1 MEGDIIMKKVSFR
14 VRNFDKE
21 QFLTFD
27 IDDEAELDEEL
38 LDFLEEEEPRGIV
51 PVIFEDGGEEQDTFS
66 YNITDRIHICE
77 LSNQEINAEMVLKV
91 MWGLVQAFID
101 MAEYRVPLSY
111 LVLHRNYIYIDSDYR
126 VEFICIPL
134 SDMQEQADVNSFLR
148 NLIASLRF
156 DPSENGDYVAKLLSY
171 VNNRELFNLHNMLAL
186 VEELMEEYGIE
197 IPEVSEDIYVDYKE
211 VEEKSAADIV
221 DELDEEIPAETREE
235 TIKDTVE
242 EQPEETIEEADRQA
256 GEPEEEEET
265 VLKQPED
272 TAGELEEEE
281 ETVPEQPE
289 DTAGELEEED
299 ETVLKQPE
307 DTAGELEEEEETVL
321 KQPEDAAGE
330 SEEED
335 EAVWEQPEDT
345 AGESEEEDEAV
356 WEQPE
361 DAAGESE
368 EEDETVWEQPEDA
381 AGESE
386 EDEEAREIVDQLK
399 NKVKKDVQAETAEEV
414 DTETDEDKKKG
425 LRRPVF
431 KTKETQVTGV
441 VIQDELD
448 EFLAEKEREEQE
460 AHREESGLKIKKN
473 IKVNRAS
480 IVKNSQEEQKEAE
493 EVKAEPEEPA
503 EDSGLEEDAE
513 PVTTAANAAVPKV
526 NPYLI
531 RVNTDER
538 IMITKQTFRLG
549 KASMGVDYTVK
560 GNSAVSRVHAVITC
574 KDGVYSVKDNKSTN
588 HTFVNGKILE
598 EGESV
603 DLSNDSKIVLGDEE
617 FIFKLN

>member
-38 LDFLEEEEPRGIV
+38 LDFLEDEEPRGIV
-51 PVIFEDGGEEQDTFS
+51 PVIFEEGGEEQDTFS

-77 LSNQEINAEMVLKV
+77 LSNQEINAEMVLRV
-91 MWGLVQAFID
+91 MWGLVRAFID

-134 SDMQEQADVNSFLR
+134 NDMQEQADVNSFFR

-171 VNNRELFNLHNMLAL
+171 VNNRELFNLHNMLTL

-197 IPEVSEDIYVDYKE
+197 IPEDSEDIYADYEE

-221 DELDEEIPAETREE
+221 DELEEEDREDFDEDMKTGDSDAGEDDIEDSQDEIPAESEE
-235 TIKDTVE
+235 TIEETVE
-242 EQPEETIEEADRQA
+242 EQPEAEKAEPSEEDIEDEVIWKQPEKKVEIKVPEPKEKQE
-256 GEPEEEEET
+256 EPEEEAKEPE
-265 VLKQPED
+265 ED
-272 TAGELEEEE
+272 TETAWKEPEEAEE
-281 ETVPEQPE
+281 P
-289 DTAGELEEED
+289 
-299 ETVLKQPE
+299 
-307 DTAGELEEEEETVL
+307 
-321 KQPEDAAGE
+321 
-330 SEEED
+330 EED
-335 EAVWEQPEDT
+335 EAVWEQPEE
-345 AGESEEEDEAV
+345 AEEPEESKEDEVV
-356 WEQPE
+356 WEQPKEAE
-361 DAAGESE
+361 DLKD
-368 EEDETVWEQPEDA
+368 DEKTT
-381 AGESE
+381 
-386 EDEEAREIVDQLK
+386 EEAQEIVEQLK
-399 NKVKKDVQAETAEEV
+399 NKVKKDVQAEEEN
-414 DTETDEDKKKG
+414 EEEPDEENGKKKG
-425 LRRPVF
+425 TRRPVF

-460 AHREESGLKIKKN
+460 AHREESNLKIKKN
-473 IKVNRAS
+473 IKINRAS

-493 EVKAEPEEPA
+493 EAAVEQEETEKAEETAEQEEAPA
-503 EDSGLEEDAE
+503 EASAA
-513 PVTTAANAAVPKV
+513 PVNAAGPKA

-538 IMITKQTFRLG
+538 IMITKQTFKLG

-560 GNSAVSRVHAVITC
+560 GNGAVSRVHAIITC

-588 HTFVNGKILE
+588 HTFVNGKLLE
-598 EGESV
+598 EGESA

>member
-256 GEPEEEEET
+256 GEPEEEE
-265 VLKQPED
+265 
-272 TAGELEEEE
+272 
-281 ETVPEQPE
+281 
-289 DTAGELEEED
+289 

>member
-38 LDFLEEEEPRGIV
+38 LDFLEDEEPRGIV
-51 PVIFEDGGEEQDTFS
+51 PVIFEEGGEEQDTFS

-77 LSNQEINAEMVLKV
+77 LSNQEINAEMVLRV
-91 MWGLVQAFID
+91 MWGLVRAFID

-134 SDMQEQADVNSFLR
+134 NDMQEQADVNSFFR

-171 VNNRELFNLHNMLAL
+171 VNNRELFNLHNMLTL

-197 IPEVSEDIYVDYKE
+197 IPEDSEDIYADYEE

-221 DELDEEIPAETREE
+221 DELEEEDREDFDEDMETGDLDAEEDDIEDSQDEIPAESEE
-235 TIKDTVE
+235 TIEETVE
-242 EQPEETIEEADRQA
+242 EQPEAEKAEEKAEPSEEDIEDEVIWKQPEKKVEIKVPEPKEKQE
-256 GEPEEEEET
+256 EPEEEAKEPE
-265 VLKQPED
+265 ED
-272 TAGELEEEE
+272 TETAWKEPEEVEE
-281 ETVPEQPE
+281 P
-289 DTAGELEEED
+289 
-299 ETVLKQPE
+299 
-307 DTAGELEEEEETVL
+307 
-321 KQPEDAAGE
+321 
-330 SEEED
+330 EED
-335 EAVWEQPEDT
+335 EAVWEQLEEPE
-345 AGESEEEDEAV
+345 ESKEDEVV

-361 DAAGESE
+361 EAE
-368 EEDETVWEQPEDA
+368 EPEDD
-381 AGESE
+381 EKTT
-386 EDEEAREIVDQLK
+386 EEAQEIVEQLK
-399 NKVKKDVQAETAEEV
+399 NKVKKDVQAEEEN
-414 DTETDEDKKKG
+414 EEEPDEENGKKKG
-425 LRRPVF
+425 ARRPVF

-460 AHREESGLKIKKN
+460 AHREESNLKIKKN
-473 IKVNRAS
+473 IKINRAS

-493 EVKAEPEEPA
+493 EAAVEQEEKEKAEETAEQEEASAEAPA
-503 EDSGLEEDAE
+503 A
-513 PVTTAANAAVPKV
+513 PANAAGPKA

-538 IMITKQTFRLG
+538 IMITKQTFKLG

-560 GNSAVSRVHAVITC
+560 GNGAVSRVHAIITC

-588 HTFVNGKILE
+588 HTFVNGKLLE
-598 EGESV
+598 EGESA